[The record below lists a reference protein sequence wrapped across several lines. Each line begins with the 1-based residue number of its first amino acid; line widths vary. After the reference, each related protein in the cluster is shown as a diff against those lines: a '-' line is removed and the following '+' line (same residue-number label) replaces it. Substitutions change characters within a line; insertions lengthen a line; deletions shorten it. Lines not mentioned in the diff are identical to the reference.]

1 MANKRTNTDALR
13 RAVKLAGGQTALG
26 GKIGR
31 NQSSIWNWLN
41 TDQEVPAKLAKDI
54 EIALAGQ
61 VTRAEL
67 RPDLFA

>member
-1 MANKRTNTDALR
+1 MSKHTNLDALR
-13 RAVKLAGGQTALG
+13 RAVSIAGGQTALG
-26 GKIGR
+26 AKIGR
-31 NQSSIWNWLN
+31 NQSTVWNWLN
-41 TDQEVPAKLAKDI
+41 TDQEVPACVSKDI